1 MNAPEKFIAN
11 YATAFGSS
19 EASAKL
25 NPEKQTKIKTY
36 QG

>member
-1 MNAPEKFIAN
+1 MNAPEEFIAD
-11 YATAFGSS
+11 YAIAFGSG
-19 EASAKL
+19 EASTKL

>member
-11 YATAFGSS
+11 YATAF
-19 EASAKL
+19 ASAKL